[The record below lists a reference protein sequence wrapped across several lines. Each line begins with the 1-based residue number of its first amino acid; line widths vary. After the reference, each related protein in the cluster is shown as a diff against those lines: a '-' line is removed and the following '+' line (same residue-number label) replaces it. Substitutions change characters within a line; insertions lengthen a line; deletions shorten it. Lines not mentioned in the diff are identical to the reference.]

1 MIFPQEWIEEV
12 CNRNDIVDV
21 VSEYVQLKQS
31 GRSYVGLCPFHQEK
45 TPSFNVNH
53 EKQFYYCFGCQVGGN
68 VIHFIMNIE
77 RLPFV
82 DSVKLLAERAHMPLP
97 EQGDHDEYLRKRSI
111 REKLAEIHKVAALY
125 YHRLLLSS
133 EGKPALSYLKGRG
146 IEEETIRHF
155 GLGFAADR
163 WDGLLSHL
171 RSLKYSDEDILESG
185 LVSSNKG
192 RYYDRFR
199 NRVIFPI
206 INIYGKVIG
215 FGGRVLDNSLPKYLN
230 SPEGVLFNKSQN
242 LYGLNFVK
250 QKRRIDSL
258 IVVEGYMDVISLHQ
272 GGIENVVASLG
283 TSLTHEQARLMKRY
297 CNEIYIA
304 YDGDTA
310 GQKATMRGMEILR
323 KEGCQVKVISF
334 PDNMDP
340 DEFIR
345 KEGKDSFVKNM
356 EQALSLT
363 AYKLECLKK
372 GHDLSSSE
380 GKTKYAIE
388 AAKILSEIEN
398 PVEIEAFLKK
408 LQVETGF
415 TYEALKEQVSRN
427 IPQQG
432 RRDLAR
438 NRITNNRYNKSR
450 KMKNKGIPSHL
461 RAEYN
466 ILVLVLK
473 NPEKA
478 DRVYSVVTPES
489 FSTPLLQ
496 KLAQIILSEIEKG
509 HSLQLG
515 EILNNFPEEE
525 SASKIA
531 EIFSLE
537 LEYDNIDKYI
547 DDCIDEMKRSKI
559 EYRIKQLQDEFSQ
572 NNTNK
577 ERRNQIIMEIQALN
591 LEYQKMKKA

>member
-21 VSEYVQLKQS
+21 VSEYVQLKQT
-31 GRSYVGLCPFHQEK
+31 GRSYLGLCPFHQEK

-97 EQGDHDEYLRKRSI
+97 ESGDHEEYSRKRSI
-111 REKLAEIHKVAALY
+111 REKMAELNKVAALY
-125 YHRLLLSS
+125 YHRLLFTS

-146 IEEETIRHF
+146 IEEATIRYF

-163 WDGLLSHL
+163 WDGLLSHM
-171 RSLKYSDEDILESG
+171 RSLNYKDEEILESG
-185 LVSSNKG
+185 LVSSSKG
-192 RYYDRFR
+192 RCYDRFR

-206 INIYGKVIG
+206 INTYGKVIG

-250 QKRRIDSL
+250 QKRRIDRL
-258 IVVEGYMDVISLHQ
+258 IIVEGYMDVISLHQ

-283 TSLTHEQARLMKRY
+283 TSLTHEQARIMKRY
-297 CNEIYIA
+297 SNEIYIA

-323 KEGCQVKVISF
+323 KEGCQVKIISF

-345 KEGKDSFVKNM
+345 KKGKDSFVDNM
-356 EQALSLT
+356 EKALSLT
-363 AYKLECLKK
+363 AYKLECLRKR
-372 GHDLSSSE
+372 HDLSSSE
-380 GKTKYAIE
+380 GKTQYAIE
-388 AAKILSEIEN
+388 CAEILADVEN
-398 PVEIEAFLKK
+398 PVEIETFLKR

-415 TYEALKEQVSRN
+415 SYEVLKEQVSRN
-427 IPQQG
+427 APQQG
-432 RRDLAR
+432 RRDVDR
-438 NRITNNRYNKSR
+438 NRITNNRYNKDR
-450 KMKNKGIPSHL
+450 KMKNKRIPPHF

-466 ILVLVLK
+466 ILALVLK

-478 DRVYSVVTPES
+478 GRVFSVVTWES

-496 KLAQIILSEIEKG
+496 KLAQIILTEIENG
-509 HSLQLG
+509 HSLLVG
-515 EILNNFPEEE
+515 EILNKFPEEE

-559 EYRIKQLQDEFSQ
+559 EYKIKQLQDELSQ
-572 NNTNK
+572 NDTNK
-577 ERRNQIIMEIQALN
+577 ERRIQIIMEIQALN
-591 LEYQKMKKA
+591 LEYQKVKKA

>member
-515 EILNNFPEEE
+515 EILNNFSEEE